1 MRKTA
6 MGNRLVFG
14 YLGIFLMFEGFVTAV
29 PLAMLAFYPS
39 EYKAVW
45 DFAIPAAFG
54 VLLGL
59 VLFLSCI
66 AGRPKGHFARHD
78 DALLLVLLW
87 ISAVILGAV
96 PFYLTKFPAL
106 NFGDADMNLD
116 MSVSACFFESMSG
129 YSATGLTVLPEKAYL
144 SGVDSSLYSAAHV
157 FLFHR
162 AFMQFIGGI
171 GLVLIVAGA
180 ISDRYNLKLYFAEGH
195 NDKLMPNLGKSAK
208 LIFGIYFGYIAV
220 GALSLWL
227 AGMTPFDAICHS
239 TAALAT
245 GGFSTRYASIVYYQ
259 DSSVYPGNGIFP
271 NNVIAIEIILMVLML
286 LGATNFVLHTFL
298 LRGKWK
304 QFIKDIEVRLSF
316 WLLVIFTLM
325 TTFSTLYLYDGGKGI
340 ALGMSFRYSIFN
352 VVSSMTTTGFVN
364 YQSAP
369 FLLGEVALFSGI
381 LLMAVG
387 GGLGST
393 SGGIKGYRFG
403 LLLKDF
409 YYSIRYRFS
418 SSRMINPNPVYRLGE
433 LKEEDDESSME
444 AHNYTLLYLLFFL
457 SGAMVLLFLP
467 GVGVQEGTY
476 EFMSA
481 LSGTGITVI
490 DYFAYEKA
498 YPSAY
503 PWLLWILSTGMFFGR
518 LEILPVHFAF
528 VRVVVDPIKK
538 LLSRPHRAK
547 KEA

>member
-14 YLGIFLMFEGFVTAV
+14 YLGIFLMFEGFVTAI
-29 PLAMLAFYPS
+29 PLVMIAFYPS
-39 EYKAVW
+39 EYKALW
-45 DFAIPAAFG
+45 DFAIPAFFG

-59 VLFLSCI
+59 LLFLSCI

-87 ISAVILGAV
+87 ISAIVLGAV
-96 PFYLTKFPAL
+96 PFYLTKYPVL
-106 NFGDADMNLD
+106 NFGDSDMNLN
-116 MSVSACFFESMSG
+116 MSVSDCFFESMSG
-129 YSATGLTVLPEKAYL
+129 YSATGLTVLPEKAFL
-144 SGVDSSLYSAAHV
+144 TGIDASSYASAHV

-208 LIFGIYFGYIAV
+208 MIFGIYFGYIAL
-220 GALSLWL
+220 GALSLWF
-227 AGMTPFDAICHS
+227 AGMTPFDAVCHS
-239 TAALAT
+239 TCALAT
-245 GGFSTRYASIVYYQ
+245 GGFSTRFAGIVFFQ
-259 DSSVYPGNGIFP
+259 NSSLYSGNGLFP
-271 NNVIAIEIILMVLML
+271 NNVIAIEVILMVLML
-286 LGATNFVLHTFL
+286 LGGTNFVLHTFL

-304 QFIKDIEVRLSF
+304 QFIKDIEIRLAF
-316 WLLVIFTLM
+316 WLVLVFTLM
-325 TTFSTLYLYDGGKGI
+325 TSLSTMYLYKDGQ
-340 ALGMSFRYSIFN
+340 LPFFLSLRYSVFN
-352 VVSSMTTTGFVN
+352 VISSLTTTGFTN
-364 YQSAP
+364 FPSAP
-369 FLLGEVALFSGI
+369 FPLGEVALFSGI

-433 LKEEDDESSME
+433 LKEEDDDSSME

-457 SGAMVLLFLP
+457 AGAMVLLFLP
-467 GVGVQEGTY
+467 GVGVSEGTY

-490 DYFAYEKA
+490 DYFAYAKS
-498 YPSAY
+498 YPDAY
-503 PWLLWILSTGMFFGR
+503 PWLLWTLSVGMFFGR

-528 VRVVVDPIKK
+528 VRVVIDPIKK